1 MKPLAYRIRP
11 KSFDEIVGQDHLV
24 GKNGVITKMLNQNKL
39 FSMILYGPAGC
50 GKTTIAEIISNMFP
64 LSSYSFNASCDN
76 KAKLKDIADSAKY
89 HESTICVIDE
99 IHRMKKDVQDFLLP
113 YVENGELI
121 IIGLTTEN
129 PYRSINPAIRSR
141 CHIYRMNEINKADII
156 TLLKK
161 VIISEK
167 YNELSDDILEYI
179 AITSSCEVRTAL
191 NMLEVIE
198 MLDKDELNI
207 ENAKNLIGK
216 KAFQLDDKGEYY
228 YDIASAMIKSIRGSD
243 PDAALHYL
251 ARLIEIGD
259 IEFISRRLLCSA
271 YEDIGLGNPNIGP
284 RVFAATEAA
293 KSLGFPEARLPL
305 AYAVVD
311 LATSP
316 KSNSTYL
323 GIDDALADLEKMTSM
338 KIPPHI
344 LNKELKSGKYEY
356 KYPHDYK
363 NGYVKQQYL
372 PDELKDKVY
381 YNPKTTGQYERA
393 IIEFM
398 KKLKDDKWFVIL
410 LN

>member
-11 KSFDEIVGQDHLV
+11 KAFNDIVGQDHLV
-24 GKNGVITKMLNQNKL
+24 GPKGVITRMLENNTL

-50 GKTTIAEIISNMFP
+50 GKTSIASIIE
-64 LSSYSFNASCDN
+64 SYYPMESFSFNASTDS
-76 KAKLKDIADSAKY
+76 KAKLKEIADATIY
-89 HESTICVIDE
+89 HENTICVIDE

-113 YVENGELI
+113 YVESGRLI

-141 CHIYRMNEINKADII
+141 CHIYRMNEINKKDVIL
-156 TLLKK
+156 LLKK
-161 VIISEK
+161 TIKEENLK
-167 YNELSDDILEYI
+167 EMDDNILEYI
-179 AITSSCEVRTAL
+179 SVVSSCEIRSAL
-191 NMLEVIE
+191 NMLEIAN
-198 MLDKDELNI
+198 MLDKEDLTL
-207 ENAKNLIGK
+207 ENVKELIGK
-216 KAFQLDDKGEYY
+216 KALQIDEEGEYY

-251 ARLIEIGD
+251 ARLLETED
-259 IEFISRRLLCSA
+259 LEFIGRRLLCSA

-284 RVFAATEAA
+284 RVYAATQAA
-293 KSLGFPEARLPL
+293 LSLGLPEARLPL

-323 GIDDALADLEKMTSM
+323 GINDAIADLEKLTSM

-356 KYPHDYK
+356 KYPHDYQ
-363 NGYVKQQYL
+363 NGYCHQQYL
-372 PDELKDKVY
+372 PDPLKDKKY
-381 YNPKTTGQYERA
+381 YIPKDTGSYERA
-393 IIEFM
+393 IADFM
-398 KKLKDDKWFVIL
+398 KHLEMQDDKKIK
-410 LN
+410 

>member
-39 FSMILYGPAGC
+39 FSMILYGEAGC
-50 GKTTIAEIISNMFP
+50 GKTTIAEIIASQFP
-64 LSSYSFNASCDN
+64 LTSYSFNASTDT
-76 KAKLKDIADSAKY
+76 KAKLKDITDGAKY
-89 HESTICVIDE
+89 HENTICIIDE

-113 YVENGELI
+113 FVENGELI

-141 CHIYRMNEINKADII
+141 CHIYRMNEITKDDVIKLLEKTII
-156 TLLKK
+156 A
-161 VIISEK
+161 EK
-167 YNELSDDILEYI
+167 YNELPKDILEYI
-179 AITSSCEVRTAL
+179 AITSSCEIRSAL

-198 MLDKDELNI
+198 MLDKDDLNL
-207 ENAKNLIGK
+207 ENAKKLIGK
-216 KAFQLDDKGEYY
+216 KAFQLDEKGEYY

-251 ARLIEIGD
+251 ARLLEIGD

-284 RVFAATEAA
+284 RVWAATEAA
-293 KSLGFPEARLPL
+293 RALGLPEARLPL

-323 GIDDALADLEKMTSM
+323 GINEALADLETLTSM

-363 NGYVKQQYL
+363 NGYVIQQYL
-372 PDELKDKVY
+372 PDELLNKVY
-381 YNPKTTGQYERA
+381 YKPKDTGSYERG
-393 IIEFM
+393 ITEYM
-398 KKLKDDKWFVIL
+398 KKIKSEAK
-410 LN
+410 